1 DKSGDVFVSTG
12 SKELS
17 VFEVIGSRVR
27 ARVLDTNAVHE
38 KCRNLKIS
46 RILYKMP
53 PFSYEDNIKDFNGCR
68 YLVTKDSGKA
78 GGIDEKLRAAKALG
92 MEVVMIQRPE
102 EGREGY
108 TLEEL
113 ESILQGDNNDTDNRG
128 SIQR

>member
-1 DKSGDVFVSTG
+1 VFVSTG
-12 SKELS
+12 SKELP

-38 KCRNLKIS
+38 KCRDLKIRS
-46 RILYKMP
+46 VLYKMP
-53 PFSYEDNIKDFNGCR
+53 PFSYEDNIADFNGCR

-78 GGIDEKLRAAKALG
+78 GGIEEKLRAAKALG
-92 MEVVMIQRPE
+92 MEVIMIRRPD

-113 ESILQGDNNDTDNRG
+113 IDKLQGDNNDTDNRG